1 LQSHKIILG
10 LILVL
15 GLVILPVS
23 ASASTAVVKA
33 TSSSSKVNL
42 GGSVTVTVTVSGSA
56 AIGSWQYNLVYDTA
70 KLKLTSSNNS
80 TFIVDYGN
88 GTKKSASYTYTFKTI
103 ALGNASVSIKNAA
116 VIDYNT
122 VNEMSVSTYG
132 CTINIA
138 NFSSVNTLSSLSIT
152 DGTISPAFDPQTTE
166 YMASVA
172 NTVNS
177 VTISA
182 APTDSKSSVAGTG
195 TFNVVEG
202 ENKFPI
208 VVTAENG
215 SVKTYTLTVEV
226 SELNPIKVTLDS
238 KEYTVVRK
246 SGKVTT
252 PIGYT
257 ETTVLINENEI
268 VAYKSDITNLTL
280 VVLKDTDGKFILA
293 TYNADKNEYS
303 LYTQLS
309 SSDIII
315 YLMEPAKNVNIP
327 LGYKKVKV
335 KINDIEVNAWNLP
348 DNKNKGLYIIYGMNV
363 ETGDKGFYQ
372 YDNIEETFQ
381 RFSNDQVVDLN
392 KELDQTKMI
401 LYITLGSIAL
411 ILFIA
416 LIFLIVMLSKKN
428 KLNKK
433 QKSHKSSAE
442 EYLEKTIDIE
452 KELKNGKKKK

>member
-1 LQSHKIILG
+1 MKFKKIILG

-202 ENKFPI
+202 ENK
-208 VVTAENG
+208 
-215 SVKTYTLTVEV
+215 
-226 SELNPIKVTLDS
+226 
-238 KEYTVVRK
+238 
-246 SGKVTT
+246 
-252 PIGYT
+252 
-257 ETTVLINENEI
+257 
-268 VAYKSDITNLTL
+268 
-280 VVLKDTDGKFILA
+280 
-293 TYNADKNEYS
+293 
-303 LYTQLS
+303 
-309 SSDIII
+309 
-315 YLMEPAKNVNIP
+315 
-327 LGYKKVKV
+327 
-335 KINDIEVNAWNLP
+335 
-348 DNKNKGLYIIYGMNV
+348 
-363 ETGDKGFYQ
+363 
-372 YDNIEETFQ
+372 
-381 RFSNDQVVDLN
+381 
-392 KELDQTKMI
+392 
-401 LYITLGSIAL
+401 
-411 ILFIA
+411 
-416 LIFLIVMLSKKN
+416 
-428 KLNKK
+428 
-433 QKSHKSSAE
+433 
-442 EYLEKTIDIE
+442 
-452 KELKNGKKKK
+452 